1 MELFVRALA
10 FASEAHKGQ
19 SRLDVGK
26 IPYINH
32 PIDVAFILVS
42 AGIIDQD
49 VLSASVL
56 HDVIED
62 CGISHPD
69 LVAEFGL
76 NVANLVLEVSDD
88 PDLKGDERKQAQIKK
103 IKLMS
108 DSAKLIKVA
117 DKIAN
122 LKDLKFNP
130 PVSWDVLQKEKYR
143 DFAKAVFDSA
153 NVQNQFL
160 IDLFNALI
168 EEND

>member
-19 SRLDVGK
+19 CRLDANK

-32 PIDVAFILVS
+32 PIDVCLVLSQAGINDEDILS
-42 AGIIDQD
+42 AGM
-49 VLSASVL
+49 L

-62 CGISHPD
+62 CGISHSD

-88 PDLKGDERKQAQIKK
+88 PNLKGDKRKQAQIEKV
-103 IKLMS
+103 KLMS

-117 DKIAN
+117 DKICN
-122 LKDLKFNP
+122 LKDLLWNP
-130 PVSWDVLQKEKYR
+130 PIDWDVLQMEKYR
-143 DFAKAVFDSA
+143 DFARAVFDSA
-153 NVQNQFL
+153 NVENQFL
-160 IDLFNALI
+160 ISLFNSLQ
-168 EEND
+168 EHE